1 MMRATEFLFAGSSIK
16 FQRRLI
22 KARRESGQASKW
34 QGLWAERHGIWFG
47 MMTLHLVREIQ

>member
-34 QGLWAERHGIWFG
+34 QGLWAERHGI
-47 MMTLHLVREIQ
+47 